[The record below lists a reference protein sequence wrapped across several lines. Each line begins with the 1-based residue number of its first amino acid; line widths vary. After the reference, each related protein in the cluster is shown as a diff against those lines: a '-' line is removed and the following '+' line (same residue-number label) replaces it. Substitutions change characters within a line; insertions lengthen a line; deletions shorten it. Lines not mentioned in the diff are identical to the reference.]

1 MSNPL
6 EHAIVTQEDV
16 ARAAGVSRAIVSY
29 VLNNGP
35 RKVSEET
42 RARVLKAID
51 DLGYRPNQ
59 HAQRLKLGMGAA
71 LNSIG
76 IVAGGK
82 GFDLLERPYY
92 TVILAGLFDGAHQ
105 MRQQIRFF
113 TFFENLKDPV
123 FFNKNIH
130 REEIS
135 SLILIH
141 PKLILDDPEH
151 DKTLRHMIERVDNI
165 LCLET
170 SIYNL
175 PSLVVDLAAAAQMA
189 TEHLISLGHQKIGFL
204 SLRDERDQGY
214 QRALLMHNIPFDPS
228 LVRSV
233 AGEKM
238 IASATTQAIDLIE
251 SRPDLTALVASNDES
266 AIAAMAVLRD
276 HGLTVPDDVAVASID
291 NIELAGV
298 VRPALTTVNI
308 PRRDMVDY
316 ALRLVVSARDNP
328 MFPSASVMMPIELI
342 VRESCGAK
350 RQERA

>member
-1 MSNPL
+1 MPNSL
-6 EHAIVTQEDV
+6 EHEIITQEDV
-16 ARAAGVSRAIVSY
+16 ARAAGVSRALVSY

-42 RARVLKAID
+42 RVRVLKAIEE
-51 DLGYRPNQ
+51 LGYRPNQ
-59 HAQRLKLGMGAA
+59 HAQRLKLGADVA
-71 LNSIG
+71 QNSIG

-105 MRQQIRFF
+105 MHQQIRFF

-135 SLILIH
+135 ALILIH
-141 PKLILDDPEH
+141 PKLILDDPDH
-151 DKTLRHMIERVDNI
+151 DKTLRQLIDRVDNI

-189 TEHLISLGHQKIGFL
+189 TEHLISLGHQKIGYL

-214 QRALLMHNIPFDPS
+214 RRALLLHGLPFDPA
-228 LVRSV
+228 LMRSV

-238 IASATTQAIDLIE
+238 IASATAQTVDLLESHPDMTAIF
-251 SRPDLTALVASNDES
+251 ASNDES
-266 AIAAMAVLRD
+266 AIAAIAVIHD
-276 HGLTVPDDVAVASID
+276 HGLRVPDDVAIASVD
-291 NIELAGV
+291 NIELASI

-308 PRRDMVDY
+308 PRREMVDY
-316 ALRLVVSARDNP
+316 ALRLLVSQRTHP
-328 MFPSASVMMPIELI
+328 MHPAPSMIMPIELI
-342 VRESCGAK
+342 VRESSGVK
-350 RQERA
+350 RQQRA